1 MAEKRKHH
9 HPIHGFH
16 PGALTDQI
24 MTPAAI
30 DGPYSGR
37 EPSFFFDREEAILL
51 QSCPVPASVISL
63 DMTSLKG

>member
-1 MAEKRKHH
+1 
-9 HPIHGFH
+9 
-16 PGALTDQI
+16 